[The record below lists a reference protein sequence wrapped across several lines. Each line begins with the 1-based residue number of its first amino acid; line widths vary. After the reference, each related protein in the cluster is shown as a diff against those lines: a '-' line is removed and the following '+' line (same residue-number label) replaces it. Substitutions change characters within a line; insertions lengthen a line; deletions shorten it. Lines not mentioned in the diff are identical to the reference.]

1 VESTVGVGS
10 VFRVE
15 LQSSPAPEL
24 TEISPEAPVAAEP
37 PRKPPERVRTLLYVE
52 DNPANMELVKQLVA
66 RRPDMQLLEAVNGT
80 LGVELAR
87 EAGPDMILMDIN
99 LPGIS
104 GIDAMKILRNDPVT
118 AHIPVVA
125 LSTNAMPRDIE
136 TGIQAGFFRYL
147 TKPINVGEFMETV
160 DLALEFAE
168 KQSHV

>member
-1 VESTVGVGS
+1 
-10 VFRVE
+10 
-15 LQSSPAPEL
+15 
-24 TEISPEAPVAAEP
+24 
-37 PRKPPERVRTLLYVE
+37 
-52 DNPANMELVKQLVA
+52 MELVKQLVA

-125 LSTNAMPRDIE
+125 LSANAMPRDIE